1 MSLVLFYPLLHH
13 VLLIR
18 SSVSIQDSM
27 PGILMPQRENRVD
40 FTIRWR
46 DAYGNENVIK
56 KNRLRRQNN
65 NFARVSKFFV
75 QFFA

>member
-1 MSLVLFYPLLHH
+1 MSSVLFYPLLHH
-13 VLLIR
+13 VLLMR

-40 FTIRWR
+40 FTIRRR

-56 KNRLRRQNN
+56 KEKQ
-65 NFARVSKFFV
+65 
-75 QFFA
+75 